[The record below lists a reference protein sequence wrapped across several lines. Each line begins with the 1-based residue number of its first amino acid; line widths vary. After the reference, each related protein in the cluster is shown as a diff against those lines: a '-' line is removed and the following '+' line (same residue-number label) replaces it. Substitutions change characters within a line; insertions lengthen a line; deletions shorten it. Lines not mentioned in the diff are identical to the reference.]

1 MATSAPPAS
10 TSLQPQAPAIAER
23 VYSVD
28 LLRGVIMVIMALDHT
43 REHLM
48 NLPFVP
54 ENLARTWPLLFF
66 TRWITHFCAPWFCF
80 LAGTGAYLAMSR
92 GKALTQVRSLLWKRG
107 VFLIVFEWTVMMF
120 ALTFIPLPM
129 PIALILW
136 ALGWSMIA
144 LVPLTYLPLKW
155 IAAFSIAL
163 MALHNLA
170 DPIRPAAFGR
180 FAWLWQ
186 ILHVQGAIVSNPP
199 HVLFGKIPVMF
210 VVAYPLLPWPAV
222 MAAGYAFGAVMK
234 KPAAERRRIML
245 WLGAACIA
253 LFIVLRATN
262 VYGNPNQPGTTGDFH
277 AQSRL
282 SMSIVSFL
290 DTQKYPPSLDFLLM
304 TLGPGFLALA
314 AFDRMKTGRR
324 LKTEPLKTD
333 DVKTDA
339 LAGGHSRP
347 DIGLKSLGP
356 FFLVYGRVPMFYYAL
371 HIFLIHLLAIAVALL
386 TRQPARWLLNG
397 GILLNQAPKNYGH
410 GLAVVYAVW
419 IGAVLLLYLPCRW
432 YMELKRR
439 RRDWWMQYI

>member
-1 MATSAPPAS
+1 MASSAYPVAAHA
-10 TSLQPQAPAIAER
+10 LHPQAPAIAER

-92 GKALTQVRSLLWKRG
+92 GKSLTQVRSRLWKRG

-144 LVPLTYLPLKW
+144 LAPLTHLPLKW
-155 IAAFSIAL
+155 IVVFSIAL

-170 DPIRPAAFGR
+170 DPIRPAAFGH

-186 ILHVQGAIVSNPP
+186 IMHVQGAIVSNPP

-222 MAAGYAFGAVMK
+222 MAVGYAFGAVMK
-234 KPAAERRRIML
+234 KPPAERRRIML
-245 WLGAACIA
+245 WMGTACIA

-262 VYGNPNQPGTTGDFH
+262 IYGNPNQPGATGDFH

-282 SMSIVSFL
+282 SMSVVSFL
-290 DTQKYPPSLDFLLM
+290 DTQKYPTSLDFLLM

-314 AFDRMKTGRR
+314 AFDGMKIGTLKDDKLRTSTQGLTSRLGR
-324 LKTEPLKTD
+324 
-333 DVKTDA
+333 
-339 LAGGHSRP
+339 
-347 DIGLKSLGP
+347 

-386 TRQPARWLLNG
+386 TRQPAKWLLNG

-410 GLAVVYAVW
+410 GLAVVYIVW
-419 IGAVLLLYLPCRW
+419 IIAVLLLYLPCRW